1 MSPKSLLFALLSLLV
16 SSALSAQDPTIEMMR
31 ALTDAHG
38 PSGYEG
44 PVGKVVLSYL
54 EPVVDEIRYDGLGS
68 IIGVKKGSTD
78 RPKVMIA
85 AHMDEVGFMV
95 KYIDEQGYI
104 YMNPLGGWLNNVLL
118 AQRWIIMTKSKG
130 PILGISGSKTPHI
143 MSPEE
148 RNRMRRWQEIFL
160 DIGASSREEAMEKFG
175 VRQGDPIAPHSP
187 FTILNGTDLY
197 AAKAWDDRVGLA
209 VMIEVLRQ
217 LKGQEHPNTIYMVAT
232 TQEEIG
238 LRGAQTSVATVQPDI
253 GLSLEVGVAA
263 DYPGIGPQEAQEL
276 VGKGPGIFLHDNSM
290 IPNLKFRDYI
300 AVLAQR
306 SGIPYQFEVLRGY
319 GEDGSQIQRYKQG
332 IPSVNLTVPTR
343 YLHSH
348 NGILSRRDFDWT
360 VDLVVKLILSLDSNR
375 VQQLQTF
382 DYR

>member
-1 MSPKSLLFALLSLLV
+1 MSPKVLLLALLSLLV
-16 SSALSAQDPTIEMMR
+16 SSPLSAQDTTIEMMR

-44 PVGKVVLSYL
+44 PVGKVFLPYL
-54 EPVVDEIRYDGLGS
+54 EAVVDEIRYDGLGS
-68 IIGVKKGSTD
+68 IIGVKKGSSD

-95 KYIDEQGYI
+95 KYIDERGYI
-104 YMNPLGGWLNNVLL
+104 YINPLGGWLDNVLL
-118 AQRWIIMTKSKG
+118 AQRWTIMTKNKG
-130 PILGISGSKTPHI
+130 PILGISGSKTPHV
-143 MSPEE
+143 MSSEE
-148 RNRMRRWQEIFL
+148 RNDMRRWQEIFI
-160 DIGASSREEAMEKFG
+160 DIGATSRQEAMGTFG

-187 FTILNGTDLY
+187 FTVLNGTDLY
-197 AAKAWDDRVGLA
+197 VAKAWDDRVGLA

-217 LKGQEHPNTIYMVAT
+217 LEDQEHPNTLYMVGT

-238 LRGAQTSVATVQPDI
+238 LRGAQTSVAAVEPDI

-263 DYPGIGPQEAQEL
+263 DYPGIGPQEAQEI
-276 VGKGPGIFLHDNSM
+276 VGNGPGIFLHDNSM
-290 IPNLKFRDYI
+290 IPNFKFRDYI
-300 AVLAQR
+300 ADVAQK

-360 VDLVVKLILSLDSNR
+360 VNLLVELILSLDSSR
-375 VQQLQTF
+375 VQQLRTF